1 MFVAISAEVA
11 NDRRVSSRFM
21 EDLKLPQHKIEK
33 ICQTRWLSRRQVI
46 ARILEQRDALRLFFS
61 EEAKTDKTDGASI
74 IYETMRKPGA
84 KHILLFLD
92 FVLRKVD
99 NMNIEFQAEDF
110 RLHKLF
116 ESLSDEYRNIMSF
129 FVKESVMA
137 SVKLNAINPAHPGNY
152 KKLKEVH
159 FGGCCEAMLL
169 QEPLENDEERFRS
182 DALSF
187 LVELCK
193 QI

>member
-129 FVKESVMA
+129 FVKECHGFCQIECNKSCP
-137 SVKLNAINPAHPGNY
+137 SRQ
-152 KKLKEVH
+152 
-159 FGGCCEAMLL
+159 L
-169 QEPLENDEERFRS
+169 QKIERS
-182 DALSF
+182 SF
-187 LVELCK
+187 WRVL
-193 QI
+193 